1 MKKLMLYTLALPA
14 AILCLPS
21 CSEEEE
27 VIGGPLPLSI
37 QIFIQDA
44 KGQDLLNET
53 NEGALWKSDW
63 KIDIDGVETPLS
75 SKDRPTQLGFEKPAD
90 STPGYIS
97 CTILGVNDNQK
108 SGTITIKWSEDDN
121 IRIEYNVT
129 RKDASSFDKCEYYI
143 NGNPY
148 TPESKERIVIVKE

>member
-1 MKKLMLYTLALPA
+1 MLYTLALLA

-90 STPGYIS
+90 STPGIFRARYS
-97 CTILGVNDNQK
+97 AL
-108 SGTITIKWSEDDN
+108 TITKNRELSL
-121 IRIEYNVT
+121 
-129 RKDASSFDKCEYYI
+129 S
-143 NGNPY
+143 NGAKM
-148 TPESKERIVIVKE
+148 TISVSGIT